1 LFVAVELGAQHAVL
15 AAANAQRV
23 ADGRGQTDAVQDLR
37 QLGVRPPCVITSS
50 RVAVSITLPT
60 AYYLDCTYQRRMKS
74 LAQADGRRVVVLVHG
89 GTLPQPFARYW
100 PAHSLPKTA
109 GNVES
114 YIQPRRL

>member
-1 LFVAVELGAQHAVL
+1 
-15 AAANAQRV
+15 
-23 ADGRGQTDAVQDLR
+23 
-37 QLGVRPPCVITSS
+37 VITSS
-50 RVAVSITLPT
+50 RVAVPITLPA

-89 GTLPQPFARYW
+89 RTPPPPFARDW
-100 PAHSLPKTA
+100 PAHRLRKTT